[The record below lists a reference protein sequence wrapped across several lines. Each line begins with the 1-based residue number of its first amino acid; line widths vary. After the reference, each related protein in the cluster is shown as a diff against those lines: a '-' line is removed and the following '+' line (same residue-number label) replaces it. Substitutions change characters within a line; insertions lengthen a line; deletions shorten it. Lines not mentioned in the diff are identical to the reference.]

1 MAMDV
6 LFPVKR
12 LISPVDCTCLSASV
26 LQLCCFSRQMASDM
40 VEM

>member
-12 LISPVDCTCLSASV
+12 LISPVDCTCLSVEARYRSTTLL
-26 LQLCCFSRQMASDM
+26 LQLTDG
-40 VEM
+40 V